1 PLVVAG
7 QKVVTRLLPSGV
19 LHPTTRC
26 LLGAGM
32 VVDPVTLLQEID
44 ALATRGITVEGRL
57 GVSPHA
63 HAILSYHRIVDELR
77 ERGPGALGTTKRG
90 IGPAY
95 EDKAA
100 RRGLRLRDLCD
111 DRTRR
116 DMVARA
122 LEAWRPEVT

>member
-1 PLVVAG
+1 MQNPGRAAGRGGFIPAIVGIGAQWADEGKGKVVDLLTEQADVVVRYAGGPNAGHTLVVAG

-63 HAILSYHRIVDELR
+63 HAILSYH
-77 ERGPGALGTTKRG
+77 
-90 IGPAY
+90 
-95 EDKAA
+95 
-100 RRGLRLRDLCD
+100 
-111 DRTRR
+111 
-116 DMVARA
+116 
-122 LEAWRPEVT
+122 